1 MRVLTRKEG
10 ESINIGD
17 DVKVIVLD
25 TPGTQKIGI
34 VVPID
39 VPVQRS
45 EICDKIKKGDKTG
58 NQ

>member
-1 MRVLTRKEG
+1 MRVLTRKEV

-34 VVPID
+34 VAPID
-39 VPVQRS
+39 VPVHRS
-45 EICDKIKKGDKTG
+45 EICD
-58 NQ
+58 